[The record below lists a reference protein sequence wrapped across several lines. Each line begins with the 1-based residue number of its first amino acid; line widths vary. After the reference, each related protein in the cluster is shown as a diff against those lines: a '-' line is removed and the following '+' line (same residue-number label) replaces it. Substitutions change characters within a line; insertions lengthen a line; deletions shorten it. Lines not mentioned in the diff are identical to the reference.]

1 MFLRFFTIIFLLG
14 WVSAK
19 PVNLLSLN
27 DDNSNGD
34 TTDGVVYLYPDLRV
48 MTLDPIITEPTKR
61 DADSN
66 VTASETSSVTH
77 LSRLPL
83 SISRDMEYPHKS
95 ISSEEDVDFPTDDY
109 DIECD
114 TEGMCWDHYDY

>member
-1 MFLRFFTIIFLLG
+1 MFLRFSTIIFLLG
-14 WVSAK
+14 CVSAK
-19 PVNLLSLN
+19 SVNLLSLN
-27 DDNSNGD
+27 DDNNNGDTRLGD

-48 MTLDPIITEPTKR
+48 TTLDPIITEPTKR
-61 DADSN
+61 DAD
-66 VTASETSSVTH
+66 VTASVTPLPH
-77 LSRLPL
+77 LPL

-95 ISSEEDVDFPTDDY
+95 IPSEEDVDFPTDDY